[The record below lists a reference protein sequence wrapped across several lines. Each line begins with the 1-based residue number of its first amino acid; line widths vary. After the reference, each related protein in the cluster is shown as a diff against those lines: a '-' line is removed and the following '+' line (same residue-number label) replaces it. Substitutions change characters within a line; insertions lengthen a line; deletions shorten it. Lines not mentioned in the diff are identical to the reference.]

1 MSIADSQKTE
11 EKLRKRSRQL
21 KKEITERKKAE
32 EVINTMYEIDRNI
45 LSNMTSEN
53 ILKTIKRMAGKL
65 LQCEVEAVMLVDKNK
80 QGIIRIASFGTLP
93 SSVGTFFP
101 FQDTSNT
108 EVIKTGRSQYI
119 RNLEH
124 IKDILPFEKRLLQ
137 DGILSIM
144 RIPLTMG
151 NEIIGTLNFGARRAS
166 AFTREDFL
174 AASKIASQ
182 ISVVLANAK
191 LTTDLEELSLGTIKS
206 LSNAIDARSRW
217 TAGHSARVA
226 KYAVAIGRQIGLG
239 GKILSQL
246 EVAALLHDIGKIA
259 TDTDVL
265 DKKEKLTEEERLQI
279 RHHAV
284 KGVEILSPIKQLQDS
299 IAIVK
304 HHHECFDGT
313 GYPDGLKQEEI
324 PFLARILSVADAIDA
339 MSSDRPY
346 RKSMSK
352 EEIIKELKRCSGS
365 QFDPSVVRAF
375 LYVQGIL
382 S

>member
-1 MSIADSQKTE
+1 MSRADSQKTE

-119 RNLEH
+119 RNLEN

-166 AFTREDFL
+166 AFTREDYL

>member
-1 MSIADSQKTE
+1 MSRADSQKTE

-45 LSNMTSEN
+45 LSNITSEN

-119 RNLEH
+119 RNLEN
-124 IKDILPFEKRLLQ
+124 IKDILPFEERLLQ
-137 DGILSIM
+137 DGIMSIM

-259 TDTDVL
+259 TDTDIL
-265 DKKEKLTEEERLQI
+265 DKKEKLTEEERTQI
-279 RHHAV
+279 QHHAV
-284 KGVEILSPIKQLQDS
+284 KGVEILSPIKQLKDS

-324 PFLARILSVADAIDA
+324 PFLARILSVADAVDA

>member
-1 MSIADSQKTE
+1 MSRADSQKTE

-45 LSNMTSEN
+45 LSNITSEN

-119 RNLEH
+119 RNLEN
-124 IKDILPFEKRLLQ
+124 IKDILPFEERLLQ
-137 DGILSIM
+137 DGIMSIM

-259 TDTDVL
+259 TDTDIL
-265 DKKEKLTEEERLQI
+265 DKKEKLTEEERTQI

-284 KGVEILSPIKQLQDS
+284 KGVEILSPIKQLKDS

-324 PFLARILSVADAIDA
+324 PFLARILSVADAVDA